1 MAPDNMPRNTRSG
14 SGYLV
19 FNLYICHKVRLVRN
33 MKAGHIERIRLMEA
47 ALEQW
52 IALGNEGERLLS
64 AMQAATPQLEE
75 LITYYSS
82 PDWFVDKERS
92 DRNELPEDLPCG
104 VLSEDAVFD
113 LLTQLHGLLEMTREL
128 ERHMR
133 DVPRSTSLP
142 PIPD

>member
-1 MAPDNMPRNTRSG
+1 
-14 SGYLV
+14 
-19 FNLYICHKVRLVRN
+19 

-113 LLTQLHGLLEMTREL
+113 LLTQLHGLLEMTRDL

>member
-1 MAPDNMPRNTRSG
+1 
-14 SGYLV
+14 
-19 FNLYICHKVRLVRN
+19 

-64 AMQAATPQLEE
+64 AMQAATPQIEE

-133 DVPRSTSLP
+133 DVPRSNSLP

>member
-1 MAPDNMPRNTRSG
+1 
-14 SGYLV
+14 
-19 FNLYICHKVRLVRN
+19 

-52 IALGNEGERLLS
+52 IALGNEGE
-64 AMQAATPQLEE
+64 LEE

-113 LLTQLHGLLEMTREL
+113 LPTQLHGLLEMTREL

>member
-82 PDWFVDKERS
+82 PDWFIDKERS
-92 DRNELPEDLPCG
+92 DRNELPKDLPCG